1 MASGADERAAAKRA
15 QISAAARE
23 VFLERGYAGASMDAV
38 TAAAGVSKQTL
49 YSYFPSKAVLFR
61 DFLDGELGQL
71 RVDMGAIP
79 TITSRAQLRA
89 TLMALAAALVGRFMQ
104 EDTINL
110 LRVVLGDA
118 YRVDEARDAV
128 RDVIPGQL
136 FALVEGILGAAADG
150 GVIEPPLPGLT
161 ARLFVGPVVS
171 FVILDGVLADGP
183 PRPPDAATLGFV
195 VDAFLATLPPMGGH
209 HS

>member
-1 MASGADERAAAKRA
+1 M
-15 QISAAARE
+15 
-23 VFLERGYAGASMDAV
+23 ERGYAGTSMDAV

-49 YSYFPSKAVLFR
+49 YSYFPSKALLFR

-71 RVDMGAIP
+71 RVDLGAIP
-79 TITSRAQLRA
+79 PIASRAQLRV
-89 TLMALAAALVGRFMQ
+89 TLMALASALVSRFMR

-118 YRVDEARDAV
+118 YRVDEARGAV
-128 RDVIPGQL
+128 RDVMPGQL
-136 FALVEGILGAAADG
+136 FALVEGILGSAADG
-150 GVIEPPLPGLT
+150 GVIEPHQPGLT

-171 FVILDGVLADGP
+171 FVVLDGVLADGP

-195 VDAFLATLPPMGGH
+195 VDAFLSTLPERGH
-209 HS
+209 RP